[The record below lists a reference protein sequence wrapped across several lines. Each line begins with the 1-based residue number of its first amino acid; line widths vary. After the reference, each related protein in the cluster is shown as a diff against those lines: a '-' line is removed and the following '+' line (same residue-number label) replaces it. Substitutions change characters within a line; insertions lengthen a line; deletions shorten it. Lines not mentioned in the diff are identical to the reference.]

1 MRILWSFL
9 LLFFL
14 VNPMSG
20 QKTSSGAPGLVVGV
34 VIDQMRFDYLYKYQ
48 DHYGEG
54 GFKRLLREG
63 YNFKNTHFDYIPTV
77 TAAGHASIYT
87 GAGPEAHGIVGNSW
101 YERSS
106 GGLVS
111 NVGDPSV
118 RITGSVVDNPSGL
131 SPARLLSSTITD
143 QLRLGSNFNAK
154 VISVSLKDRGAILA
168 GGRTANA
175 AYWHDWESSPGHFVS
190 STYYMDELPGW
201 VKSFNAKELSDSF
214 LSQSWKPLLPI
225 SEYDESAPD
234 DNPHETLLRGKDA
247 PTFPYDLE
255 EMRKLYEGQTN
266 FYQVLWAT
274 PFGNTLTKDFAL
286 EALRNEGLGKHA
298 YTDMLCVSF
307 STPDVVGHTFGPQS
321 VEVQDIYLR
330 LDRDLE
336 DLLNNLDREV
346 GKGNYV
352 LFLTSDHGALPVVS
366 YLKANKMQAGLA
378 VIPKMEQDLKFR
390 LSQRFGAFEWI
401 SYFGYE
407 QIYLDRKLIAEKK
420 LSLPEVQAVVADFLR
435 EQPGIRMALTATD
448 LQEKE
453 YSSGLQAMMQRGFH
467 PGRSGDVVIALEP
480 GFAATS
486 DFRTP
491 VDKVRGAGHGSGYAY
506 DTHVP
511 MLWFGKGIRPGAS
524 VRKVTPSDIAPTLSM
539 MLNLQ
544 MPSGATGAP
553 LGEIL
558 DRP

>member
-1 MRILWSFL
+1 MRIQWSFFL
-9 LLFFL
+9 PILFVF
-14 VNPMSG
+14 VFPVTA
-20 QKTSSGAPGLVVGV
+20 QKTGSGAPGLVVGV

-87 GAGPEAHGIVGNSW
+87 GAGPEMHGIVGNSW
-101 YERSS
+101 FDRSS

-118 RITGSVVDNPSGL
+118 QITGSVVENPSGL
-131 SPARLLSSTITD
+131 SPNRMLSSTISD
-143 QLRLGSNFNAK
+143 QLRLGTNFNAR

-168 GGRTANA
+168 GGQTANA

-190 STYYMDELPGW
+190 STYYMDKLPAW
-201 VKSFNAKELSDSF
+201 VQDFNARELTDSY
-214 LSQSWKPLLPI
+214 LSETWNTLLPI
-225 SEYDESAPD
+225 AEYDESAPD
-234 DNPHETLLRGKDA
+234 NNPHERLLRGKET
-247 PTFPYDLE
+247 PTFPYNLE
-255 EMRKLYEGQTN
+255 EMRVLYNGETN
-266 FYQVLWAT
+266 FYQVLWGT
-274 PFGNTLTKDFAL
+274 PFGNTLTKDFAM
-286 EALRNEGLGKHA
+286 EALKKEGLGKRA

-307 STPDVVGHTFGPQS
+307 STPDVAGHTFGPQA

-336 DLLNNLDREV
+336 DMLNTLDREV

-352 LFLTSDHGALPVVS
+352 LFLTSDHGAMPVVS

-378 VIPKMEQDLKFR
+378 VIPKLEQDLKFR
-390 LSQRFGAFEWI
+390 LSQRYGAFECI
-401 SYFGYE
+401 SYFGYD
-407 QIYLDRKLIAEKK
+407 QIYLDRKLIADKK
-420 LSLPEVQAVVADFLR
+420 LSLSEVQATVAEFMR
-435 EQPGIRMALTATD
+435 QQPGVRLALTATD
-448 LQEKE
+448 LQEGG
-453 YSSGLQAMMQRGFH
+453 YSEGLSAQLQRGYH
-467 PGRSGDVVIALEP
+467 PARSGDVMIALEP
-480 GFAATS
+480 GFSATG

-491 VDKVRGAGHGSGYAY
+491 VEKVQGAGHGSGYSY
-506 DTHVP
+506 DTHIP
-511 MLWFGKGIRPGAS
+511 MLWFGKGIKPGSS
-524 VRKVTPSDIAPTLSM
+524 VRRVSPTDIAPTLSM

-553 LGEIL
+553 LEEVL
-558 DRP
+558 D

>member
-491 VDKVRGAGHGSGYAY
+491 VDKVMGAGHGSGYAY